1 MDVVTII
8 ALVFLIISW
17 VISAM
22 NRELSSTN
30 FALWSIAV
38 IMVLRGVNLV

>member
-1 MDVVTII
+1 MDVISIV

-17 VISAM
+17 VIAGM

-30 FALWSIAV
+30 FAIWSIAV
-38 IMVLRGVNLV
+38 LMVLRGVHLG